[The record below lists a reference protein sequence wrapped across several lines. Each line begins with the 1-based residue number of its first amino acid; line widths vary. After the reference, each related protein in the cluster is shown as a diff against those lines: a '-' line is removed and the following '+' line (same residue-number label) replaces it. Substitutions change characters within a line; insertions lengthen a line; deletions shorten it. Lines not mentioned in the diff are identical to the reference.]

1 MLLFISNISLHPMT
15 FRAFLW
21 SVGIF
26 TVGAAAAF
34 LATLFLV
41 NPDDS
46 GVLGRVLFFGSI
58 TIVFSGIAIILFS
71 ELYRKILGDEGA
83 AHHAGLLFRQGSLLG
98 SYGMLLLLFQYW
110 KIFFWWTALLLL
122 AAILLIELSFREWGK
137 K

>member
-1 MLLFISNISLHPMT
+1 MT

-41 NPDDS
+41 DPAS
-46 GVLGRVLFFGSI
+46 AGLFGRFLFFGSI
-58 TIVFSGIAIILFS
+58 TIVFSGVATILFS
-71 ELYRKILGDEGA
+71 ELYRKVLGEEGA
-83 AHHAGLLFRQGSLLG
+83 AQHVGLLFRQGVLLG
-98 SYGMLLLLFQYW
+98 GYGVGLLLFQYW

-122 AAILLIELSFREWGK
+122 VVFLLLELSFRFWGK
-137 K
+137 N